1 MGCTDSK
8 DKGEKGEGKG
18 KKNGELKGVQ
28 APPPEE
34 PKRYKFVLIG
44 NPDVGK
50 TSIFH
55 RFATDKWLADHP
67 DESDECVTQV
77 RTIEV
82 NGKKVIIDLWDT
94 AGQEKYRTITSSF
107 YQQCVGALL
116 LFDICTK
123 SSFDVLPDW
132 LVEARRYGRD
142 ATLLLVGNKLDR
154 TAEREVSRDDAVAL
168 ARKNQI
174 EYVET
179 SAKTGEGVLLAF
191 QTLSK
196 LVMKTGDDDNRLG
209 DSDGGD

>member
-1 MGCTDSK
+1 MGCIGSK
-8 DKGEKGEGKG
+8 DKGDNSDGGTG
-18 KKNGELKGVQ
+18 KKGGDKGNTP
-28 APPPEE
+28 AAEE

-67 DESDECVTQV
+67 DENDECVTQV

-116 LFDICTK
+116 LFDICSK

-132 LVEARRYGRD
+132 LVEARRYGRE
-142 ATLLLVGNKLDR
+142 ATLLLVGNKSDR
-154 TAEREVSRDDAVAL
+154 SGEREVPKEDAIAL

-179 SAKTGEGVLLAF
+179 SAKTGDGVLLAF

-196 LVMKTGDDDNRLG
+196 LIMKGGDDDNRLG